1 MKFTTTE
8 ATAPIEV
15 LANDHYV
22 SVSYTVSAT
31 GIVAD
36 ANGKKIVPAGTI
48 LPANDATAIGVL
60 HKSVDVT
67 YGDKSGDLIIHGFLK
82 TAALP
87 VAPADTAKTA
97 LKQISFLA

>member
-1 MKFTTTE
+1 MKFTTKE
-8 ATAPIEV
+8 ATAPTEI
-15 LANDHYV
+15 LANDHFV
-22 SVSYTVSAT
+22 AIPCTVPAT

-36 ANGKKIVPAGTI
+36 ANGKKIVPSGTI

-60 HKSVDVT
+60 RQSVDVT
-67 YGDKSGDLIIHGFLK
+67 YGDNSGALIIHGFLK

-87 VAPADTAKTA
+87 AAPADTAKAA